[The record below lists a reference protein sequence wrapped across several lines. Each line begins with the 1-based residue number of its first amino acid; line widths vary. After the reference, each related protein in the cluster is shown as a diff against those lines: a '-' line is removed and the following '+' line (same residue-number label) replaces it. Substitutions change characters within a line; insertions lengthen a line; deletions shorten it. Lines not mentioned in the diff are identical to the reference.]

1 MRKDLL
7 LLVAVGAVMKS
18 PLPLTAANI
27 CAQLTAD
34 ENADLEV
41 QRKNCE
47 WLDSVLGPGGSVAAK
62 RLLPSVWHADPNGA
76 PGVSGLGRE
85 GGREGLADTPRG

>member
-7 LLVAVGAVMKS
+7 LLVAVAAVMKS
-18 PLPLTAANI
+18 SLPLKKESI

-34 ENADLEV
+34 ELADLEV
-41 QRKNCE
+41 QRQNRE

-62 RLLPSVWHADPNGA
+62 RLLP
-76 PGVSGLGRE
+76 R
-85 GGREGLADTPRG
+85 

>member
-7 LLVAVGAVMKS
+7 LLMAVAAVMKS
-18 PLPLTAANI
+18 SLPLTTASI

-76 PGVSGLGRE
+76 PAG
-85 GGREGLADTPRG
+85 